1 LVFWYVRITNTRQSK
16 EAKQVPAMKNFLKRC
31 VSTSRKESAE
41 RKNGKRR
48 KLSFVCKSKKKH
60 SEDLKT
66 IKRLQDE
73 ENKIKPR
80 RKESYF
86 DIHF

>member
-41 RKNGKRR
+41 RKKR
-48 KLSFVCKSKKKH
+48 KEKEAQLCLQVKKKA
-60 SEDLKT
+60 
-66 IKRLQDE
+66 
-73 ENKIKPR
+73 
-80 RKESYF
+80 
-86 DIHF
+86 